1 MAETESIKRLREHMT
16 KTVETLRHELATI
29 RTGRA
34 NAAILDIVKVDYY
47 GFPTPLNQIATI
59 TVPEPRQ
66 IVVKPFERTQI
77 AAIEKA
83 IRNAPLG
90 LNPQN
95 DGDIV
100 RINIPALTEERR
112 KELTKVVN
120 KLTEEA
126 RVAIRNIRRD
136 ANDALKKDKGMPED
150 LKKRSENEIQKLTD
164 EIIKQVDEM
173 AKLKDKEIM
182 TI

>member
-1 MAETESIKRLREHMT
+1 MADTELIKRLREHMV
-16 KTVETLRHELATI
+16 KTVETLRHELATV

-66 IVVKPFERTQI
+66 IVVKPFERNQI
-77 AAIEKA
+77 PAIEKA
-83 IRNAPLG
+83 IRTAPLG

-95 DGDIV
+95 DGDNV
-100 RINIPALTEERR
+100 RIVIPALTEERR

-136 ANDALKKDKGMPED
+136 ANDQLKKDKGMPED
-150 LKKRSENEIQKLTD
+150 LKKRNENDIQKLTD
-164 EIIKQVDEM
+164 EIVKQVDEM

>member
-1 MAETESIKRLREHMT
+1 MADTELIKKLREHMN
-16 KTVETLRHELATI
+16 KTVETLRHELSTI

-34 NAAILDIVKVDYY
+34 NPAMLDIVKVDYY

-66 IVVKPFERTQI
+66 ILIKPFERSQI
-77 AAIEKA
+77 NPIEKA

-95 DGDIV
+95 DGENV

-112 KELTKVVN
+112 KEMTKVVN

-136 ANDALKKDKGMPED
+136 ANDGLKKDKNMPED
-150 LKKRSENEIQKLTD
+150 LKKRNENDIQKLTD
-164 EIIKQVDEM
+164 EIIKKVDEM

>member
-1 MAETESIKRLREHMT
+1 MADSELIKKLREHMH
-16 KTVETLRHELATI
+16 KTVEALRHELSTI

-47 GFPTPLNQIATI
+47 GFPTPLNQIATV

-66 IVVKPFERTQI
+66 ILVKPFERGQI

-95 DGDIV
+95 DGENV
-100 RINIPALTEERR
+100 RITIPALTEERR

-126 RVAIRNIRRD
+126 RIAIRNIRRD
-136 ANDALKKDKGMPED
+136 ANDNLKKEKSMPED
-150 LKKRSENEIQKLTD
+150 LKKRNENDIQKLTD
-164 EIIKQVDEM
+164 EMIKSVDEM

>member
-77 AAIEKA
+77 PAIEKA

>member
-1 MAETESIKRLREHMT
+1 MADTELIKRLREHMV
-16 KTVETLRHELATI
+16 KTVETLRHELATV

-66 IVVKPFERTQI
+66 IVVKPFERNQI

-95 DGDIV
+95 DGDNV
-100 RINIPALTEERR
+100 RIVIPALTEERR

-136 ANDALKKDKGMPED
+136 ANDQLKKDKAMPED
-150 LKKRSENEIQKLTD
+150 LKKRNENDIQKLTD